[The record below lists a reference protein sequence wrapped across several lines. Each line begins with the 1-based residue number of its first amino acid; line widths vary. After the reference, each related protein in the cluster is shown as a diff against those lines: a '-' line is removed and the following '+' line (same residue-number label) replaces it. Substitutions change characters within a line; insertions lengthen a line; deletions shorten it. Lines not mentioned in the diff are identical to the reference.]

1 MPADPQTAQLHE
13 LAVDAEK
20 NLEQLATGLAQAGA
34 NEAAV
39 DALTSM
45 AEAVRR
51 IAKSLVAPEPDPA
64 DAADE
69 PPTMNSATDELTSQL
84 AAKRQA

>member
-1 MPADPQTAQLHE
+1 MADQTTAALHE
-13 LAVDAEK
+13 LAVDAGK
-20 NLEQLATGLAQAGA
+20 NLEQLATGLAQVGA

-39 DALTSM
+39 DACTSM
-45 AEAVRR
+45 AEATRR
-51 IAKSLVAPEPDPA
+51 IAKGLVAPTPDPA

-69 PPTMNSATDELTSQL
+69 PASMNSATDELTSQL

>member
-1 MPADPQTAQLHE
+1 MPADPHTAELHE

-20 NLEQLATGLAQAGA
+20 NLEQLATGLASAGA
-34 NEAAV
+34 NPAAV

-51 IAKSLVAPEPDPA
+51 IAKSLVNPA
-64 DAADE
+64 AEGDDAAEE
-69 PPTMNSATDELTSQL
+69 PPTMNSATDELHAQL